1 MSEVRVKKRDF
12 FTEVQCEDGPS
23 VYSCKGCQKE
33 VRESAFYS
41 HLQRSTCGEKFLS
54 FAKKQKA
61 ELLAPKAA
69 LYVDDEASDPYAET
83 RDEDGSEVVDV
94 EVPEVMAIDALDAHV
109 ETMDEGESDD
119 EDAEDV
125 GRDMFPNMLAM
136 TEEDNEAIY
145 LGCVADDAEDYG
157 GNQDLM
163 YPEWNGDK
171 VQEYRCKLQ
180 HPLYEAPE
188 GHCRVKLIDAIFFLL
203 KMKHV
208 NRLGHKVLDCF
219 IHSLHSFLLPSN
231 NILPPSL
238 HLCKRVL
245 GVDKWHK
252 FERHVCDNE
261 GCSGYLYDHLDHA
274 QWKESDTCP
283 LCNQTRFVR
292 VGSSDQLKPR
302 YWFIHLGLESALD
315 DFFEDTWWVEQLGQQ
330 RDESVQGSFW
340 ASEEWRRIKGWVRDH
355 MHEDFKPKL
364 FSLYDLLLDW
374 LEPYNSCQ
382 HSTGLMSIR

>member
-1 MSEVRVKKRDF
+1 MSEVKVKKVAF
-12 FTEVQCEDGPS
+12 FTQVQCENGSSMYKCLGCKQELKRKSFHGHLKRSNCGP
-23 VYSCKGCQKE
+23 
-33 VRESAFYS
+33 
-41 HLQRSTCGEKFLS
+41 KFAE
-54 FAKKQKA
+54 FEKQKQQ
-61 ELLAPKAA
+61 ELRSGESA
-69 LYVDDEASDPYAET
+69 LYVHDGVRDDEASDPYAET

-203 KMKHV
+203 KWKHV
-208 NRLGHKVLDCF
+208 NRLGHKVLDTL

-261 GCSGYLYDHLDHA
+261 GCSGYIDVASPMYSASSVLLA
-274 QWKESDTCP
+274 ITACFL
-283 LCNQTRFVR
+283 LCQV
-292 VGSSDQLKPR
+292 
-302 YWFIHLGLESALD
+302 
-315 DFFEDTWWVEQLGQQ
+315 
-330 RDESVQGSFW
+330 
-340 ASEEWRRIKGWVRDH
+340 
-355 MHEDFKPKL
+355 
-364 FSLYDLLLDW
+364 
-374 LEPYNSCQ
+374 
-382 HSTGLMSIR
+382 TGVP